1 MSATVLLILAAG
13 AIAVLLVLVI
23 RAKMSAF
30 VSMILVSMVLALAAR
45 VPVGEV
51 VQTMIDGMGKTL
63 GTVAIIVGLGAMLG
77 RAIEAA
83 GGAET
88 LADRFTRV
96 LGRHRVVAAVTA
108 ASFVLGIPIFFD
120 VGFIILAPIVFGFAH
135 IARISPL
142 KIGLPVAATLMTL
155 HVVIPPHPGPVAS
168 AATLGVD
175 VGLLTII
182 SMPVCAAVVVAAFYA
197 ARLFKVDSIVL
208 EGSPLGSAQESAES
222 AYQPGGVIA
231 RPHATGPGTVVFL
244 IVEPIAQIMLG
255 TVGQMLTAEGTAAH
269 AVLGFLGSST
279 TALLTAVLLAYVII
293 GNQQGWNLEQRGKV
307 LDSAL
312 PDVATIVFVTGA
324 GGVFAGVLVASGI
337 GNALAQALAGIHM
350 PIIVTAFVISLA
362 LRASQGSATV
372 AILTTGGL
380 LADAVAASPP
390 SSLATVVMLAPETGF
405 LPLAARDHRLI
416 RVNPGISE
424 EKLLAAVDRTLW
436 ADTGDL
442 ALDWV
447 FIALETSATKAVRRH
462 LIASGLSRRSIQ
474 HQGYWTRGRAM
485 GTTPED

>member
-1 MSATVLLILAAG
+1 MSATVLLLLAAG

-23 RAKMSAF
+23 RARMSAF

-45 VPVGEV
+45 IPVGDV

-88 LADRFTRV
+88 LADRFTRI
-96 LGRHRVVAAVTA
+96 LGRHRVIAAVTA
-108 ASFVLGIPIFFD
+108 ASFILGIPIFFD

-142 KIGLPVAATLMTL
+142 KIGLPVAATLLTL

-182 SMPVCAAVVVAAFYA
+182 ALPVCAVVVVAAFYA
-197 ARLFKVDSIVL
+197 SRLFRVDSIVL

-222 AYQPGGVIA
+222 AYRPGGVIA
-231 RPHATGPGTVVFL
+231 RPYATGPGTVVFL
-244 IVEPIAQIMLG
+244 IAEPIAQIMLG

-380 LADAVAASPP
+380 LADAVAAGEYS
-390 SSLATVVMLAPETGF
+390 AVQVVLIQMAIGF
-405 LPLAARDHRLI
+405 
-416 RVNPGISE
+416 G
-424 EKLLAAVDRTLW
+424 
-436 ADTGDL
+436 
-442 ALDWV
+442 AL
-447 FIALETSATKAVRRH
+447 
-462 LIASGLSRRSIQ
+462 GLSHISDSGFWIVTKYM
-474 HQGYWTRGRAM
+474 GLSVKDGLKTWTALSTIAGLVGFVLTGALWLVI
-485 GTTPED
+485 

>member
-23 RAKMSAF
+23 RARMSAF

-45 VPVGEV
+45 IPVGDV
-51 VQTMIDGMGKTL
+51 VQTMLDGMGKTL
-63 GTVAIIVGLGAMLG
+63 GTVAMIVGLGAMLG

-96 LGRHRVVAAVTA
+96 LGRHRVIAAVTA

-168 AATLGVD
+168 AATLNVD

-293 GNQQGWNLEQRGKV
+293 GHQQGWNLEQRGKV

-380 LADAVAASPP
+380 LADAVAAGEYS
-390 SSLATVVMLAPETGF
+390 AVQVVLIQMAIGF
-405 LPLAARDHRLI
+405 
-416 RVNPGISE
+416 G
-424 EKLLAAVDRTLW
+424 
-436 ADTGDL
+436 
-442 ALDWV
+442 AL
-447 FIALETSATKAVRRH
+447 
-462 LIASGLSRRSIQ
+462 GLSHISDSGFWIVTKYM
-474 HQGYWTRGRAM
+474 GLSVKDGLKTWTALSTIAGLVGFVLTGALWLVV
-485 GTTPED
+485 

>member
-1 MSATVLLILAAG
+1 MSATVLLLLAAG

-23 RAKMSAF
+23 RARMSAF

-45 VPVGEV
+45 IPVGDV
-51 VQTMIDGMGKTL
+51 VQTMLDGMGKTL
-63 GTVAIIVGLGAMLG
+63 GTVAMIVGLGAMLG

-182 SMPVCAAVVVAAFYA
+182 ALPVCAAVVVAAFYA

-380 LADAVAASPP
+380 LADAIAAGEYS
-390 SSLATVVMLAPETGF
+390 AVQVVLIQMAIGF
-405 LPLAARDHRLI
+405 
-416 RVNPGISE
+416 G
-424 EKLLAAVDRTLW
+424 
-436 ADTGDL
+436 
-442 ALDWV
+442 AL
-447 FIALETSATKAVRRH
+447 
-462 LIASGLSRRSIQ
+462 GLSHISDSGFWIVTKYM
-474 HQGYWTRGRAM
+474 GLSVKDGLKTWTALSTIAGLVGFVLTGALWLVV
-485 GTTPED
+485 

>member
-1 MSATVLLILAAG
+1 MSATVLLLLAAG

-23 RAKMSAF
+23 RARMSAF

-45 VPVGEV
+45 IPVGDV
-51 VQTMIDGMGKTL
+51 VQTMLDGMGKTL
-63 GTVAIIVGLGAMLG
+63 GTVAMIVGLGAMLG

-142 KIGLPVAATLMTL
+142 KIGLPVAATLLTL

-293 GNQQGWNLEQRGKV
+293 GHQQGWNLEQRGKV

-380 LADAVAASPP
+380 LADAIAAGGYS
-390 SSLATVVMLAPETGF
+390 AVQVVLIQMAIGF
-405 LPLAARDHRLI
+405 
-416 RVNPGISE
+416 G
-424 EKLLAAVDRTLW
+424 
-436 ADTGDL
+436 
-442 ALDWV
+442 AL
-447 FIALETSATKAVRRH
+447 
-462 LIASGLSRRSIQ
+462 GLSHISDSGFWIVTKYM
-474 HQGYWTRGRAM
+474 GLSVKDGLKTWTALSTIAGLVGFVLTGALWLVV
-485 GTTPED
+485 

>member
-23 RAKMSAF
+23 RARMSAF

-45 VPVGEV
+45 VPVGDV
-51 VQTMIDGMGKTL
+51 VQTMLDGMGKTL
-63 GTVAIIVGLGAMLG
+63 GTVAMIVGLGAMLG

-380 LADAVAASPP
+380 LADAVAAGEYS
-390 SSLATVVMLAPETGF
+390 AVQVVLIQMAIGF
-405 LPLAARDHRLI
+405 
-416 RVNPGISE
+416 G
-424 EKLLAAVDRTLW
+424 
-436 ADTGDL
+436 
-442 ALDWV
+442 AL
-447 FIALETSATKAVRRH
+447 
-462 LIASGLSRRSIQ
+462 GLSHISDSGFWIVTKYM
-474 HQGYWTRGRAM
+474 GLSVKDGLKTWTALSTIAGLVGFALT
-485 GTTPED
+485 GALWLVV

>member
-1 MSATVLLILAAG
+1 MSATVLLLLAAG

-23 RAKMSAF
+23 RARMSAF

-45 VPVGEV
+45 IPVGDV
-51 VQTMIDGMGKTL
+51 VQTMLDGMGKTL
-63 GTVAIIVGLGAMLG
+63 GTVAMIVGLGAMLG

-96 LGRHRVVAAVTA
+96 LGRHRVIAAVTA

-380 LADAVAASPP
+380 LADAVAAGEYS
-390 SSLATVVMLAPETGF
+390 AVQVVLIQMAIGF
-405 LPLAARDHRLI
+405 
-416 RVNPGISE
+416 G
-424 EKLLAAVDRTLW
+424 
-436 ADTGDL
+436 
-442 ALDWV
+442 AL
-447 FIALETSATKAVRRH
+447 
-462 LIASGLSRRSIQ
+462 GLSHISDSGFWIVTKYM
-474 HQGYWTRGRAM
+474 GLSVKDGLKTWTALSTIAGLVGFVLTGALWLVV
-485 GTTPED
+485 

>member
-1 MSATVLLILAAG
+1 MSATVLLLLAAG

-23 RAKMSAF
+23 RARMSAF

-45 VPVGEV
+45 IPVGDV

-88 LADRFTRV
+88 LADRFTRI
-96 LGRHRVVAAVTA
+96 LGRHRVIAAVTA
-108 ASFVLGIPIFFD
+108 ASFILGIPIFFD

-142 KIGLPVAATLMTL
+142 KIGLPVAATLLTL

-182 SMPVCAAVVVAAFYA
+182 ALPVCAVVAVAAFYA
-197 ARLFKVDSIVL
+197 SRLFKVDSIVL

-222 AYQPGGVIA
+222 AYRPGGVIA

-255 TVGQMLTAEGTAAH
+255 TVGQLVTEEGAAAH

-293 GNQQGWNLEQRGKV
+293 GHQQGWNLEQRGKV

-324 GGVFAGVLVASGI
+324 GGVFAAVLVASGI

-380 LADAVAASPP
+380 LADAIAAGG
-390 SSLATVVMLAPETGF
+390 SSAVQVVLILMAIGF
-405 LPLAARDHRLI
+405 
-416 RVNPGISE
+416 G
-424 EKLLAAVDRTLW
+424 
-436 ADTGDL
+436 
-442 ALDWV
+442 AL
-447 FIALETSATKAVRRH
+447 
-462 LIASGLSRRSIQ
+462 GLSHISDSGFWIVTKYM
-474 HQGYWTRGRAM
+474 GLSVKDGLKTWTALSTIAGLVGFALT
-485 GTTPED
+485 GALWLVV

>member
-1 MSATVLLILAAG
+1 MSATVLLLLAAG

-23 RAKMSAF
+23 RARISAF

-45 VPVGEV
+45 IPVGDV
-51 VQTMIDGMGKTL
+51 VQTMLDGMGKTL
-63 GTVAIIVGLGAMLG
+63 GTVAMIVGLGAMLG

-96 LGRHRVVAAVTA
+96 LGRHRVIAAVTA

-293 GNQQGWNLEQRGKV
+293 GHQQGWNLEQRGKV

-380 LADAVAASPP
+380 LADAVAAGGYS
-390 SSLATVVMLAPETGF
+390 AVQVVLIQMAIGF
-405 LPLAARDHRLI
+405 
-416 RVNPGISE
+416 G
-424 EKLLAAVDRTLW
+424 
-436 ADTGDL
+436 
-442 ALDWV
+442 AL
-447 FIALETSATKAVRRH
+447 
-462 LIASGLSRRSIQ
+462 GLSHISDSGFWIVTKYM
-474 HQGYWTRGRAM
+474 GLSVKDGLKTWTALSTIAGLVGFALT
-485 GTTPED
+485 GALWLVV

>member
-1 MSATVLLILAAG
+1 MSATVLLLLAAG

-23 RAKMSAF
+23 RARMSAF

-45 VPVGEV
+45 IPVGDV
-51 VQTMIDGMGKTL
+51 VQTMLDGMGKTL
-63 GTVAIIVGLGAMLG
+63 GTVAMIVGLGAMLG

-96 LGRHRVVAAVTA
+96 LGRHRVIAAVTA

-142 KIGLPVAATLMTL
+142 KIGLPVAATLLTL

-182 SMPVCAAVVVAAFYA
+182 ALPVCAAVVVAAFYA

-293 GNQQGWNLEQRGKV
+293 GHQQGWNLEQRGKV

-380 LADAVAASPP
+380 LADAVAAGEYS
-390 SSLATVVMLAPETGF
+390 AVQVVLIQMAIGF
-405 LPLAARDHRLI
+405 
-416 RVNPGISE
+416 G
-424 EKLLAAVDRTLW
+424 
-436 ADTGDL
+436 
-442 ALDWV
+442 AL
-447 FIALETSATKAVRRH
+447 
-462 LIASGLSRRSIQ
+462 GLSHISDSGFWIVTKYM
-474 HQGYWTRGRAM
+474 GLSVKDGLKTWTALSTIAGLVGFVLTGALWLVV
-485 GTTPED
+485 

>member
-1 MSATVLLILAAG
+1 MSATVLLLLAAG

-23 RAKMSAF
+23 RARMSAF

-45 VPVGEV
+45 IPVGDV

-63 GTVAIIVGLGAMLG
+63 GTVAMIVGLGAMLG

-324 GGVFAGVLVASGI
+324 GGVFAAVLVASGI

-380 LADAVAASPP
+380 LADAIAAGEYS
-390 SSLATVVMLAPETGF
+390 AVQVVLIQMAIGF
-405 LPLAARDHRLI
+405 
-416 RVNPGISE
+416 G
-424 EKLLAAVDRTLW
+424 
-436 ADTGDL
+436 
-442 ALDWV
+442 AL
-447 FIALETSATKAVRRH
+447 
-462 LIASGLSRRSIQ
+462 GLSHISDSGFWIVTKYM
-474 HQGYWTRGRAM
+474 GLSVKDGLKTWTALSTIAGLVGFALT
-485 GTTPED
+485 GALWLVV

>member
-1 MSATVLLILAAG
+1 MSATVLLLLAAG

-23 RAKMSAF
+23 RARMSAF

-45 VPVGEV
+45 IPVGDV

-88 LADRFTRV
+88 LADRFTRI
-96 LGRHRVVAAVTA
+96 LGRHRVIAAVTA

-255 TVGQMLTAEGTAAH
+255 TVGQLVTEEGAAAH

-293 GNQQGWNLEQRGKV
+293 GHQQGWNLEQRGKV

-324 GGVFAGVLVASGI
+324 GGVFAAVLVASGI

-380 LADAVAASPP
+380 LADAIAAGGYS
-390 SSLATVVMLAPETGF
+390 AVQVVLIQMAIGF
-405 LPLAARDHRLI
+405 
-416 RVNPGISE
+416 G
-424 EKLLAAVDRTLW
+424 
-436 ADTGDL
+436 
-442 ALDWV
+442 AL
-447 FIALETSATKAVRRH
+447 
-462 LIASGLSRRSIQ
+462 GLSHISDSGFWIVTKYM
-474 HQGYWTRGRAM
+474 GLSVKDGLKTWTALSTIAGLVGFALT
-485 GTTPED
+485 GALWLVV

>member
-1 MSATVLLILAAG
+1 MSATVLLLLAAG

-23 RAKMSAF
+23 RARMSAF

-45 VPVGEV
+45 IPVGDV
-51 VQTMIDGMGKTL
+51 VQTMLDGMGKTL
-63 GTVAIIVGLGAMLG
+63 GTVAMIVGLGAMLG

-96 LGRHRVVAAVTA
+96 LGRHRVIAAVTA

-142 KIGLPVAATLMTL
+142 KIGLPVAATLLTL

-182 SMPVCAAVVVAAFYA
+182 ALPVCAAVVVAAFYA

-222 AYQPGGVIA
+222 AYRPGGVIA

-255 TVGQMLTAEGTAAH
+255 TVGQLVTEEGAAAH

-293 GNQQGWNLEQRGKV
+293 GHQQGWNLEQRGKV

-380 LADAVAASPP
+380 LADAIAAGEYS
-390 SSLATVVMLAPETGF
+390 AVQVVLIQMAIGF
-405 LPLAARDHRLI
+405 
-416 RVNPGISE
+416 G
-424 EKLLAAVDRTLW
+424 
-436 ADTGDL
+436 
-442 ALDWV
+442 AL
-447 FIALETSATKAVRRH
+447 
-462 LIASGLSRRSIQ
+462 GLSHISDSGFWIVTKYM
-474 HQGYWTRGRAM
+474 GLSVKDGLKTWTALSTIAGLVGFVLTGALWLVV
-485 GTTPED
+485 

>member
-1 MSATVLLILAAG
+1 MSATVLLLLAAG

-23 RAKMSAF
+23 RARMSAF

-45 VPVGEV
+45 IPVGDV
-51 VQTMIDGMGKTL
+51 VQTMLDGMGKTL
-63 GTVAIIVGLGAMLG
+63 GTVAMIVGLGAMLG

-293 GNQQGWNLEQRGKV
+293 GHQQGWNLEQRGKV

-380 LADAVAASPP
+380 LADAVAAGEYS
-390 SSLATVVMLAPETGF
+390 AVQVVLIQMAIGF
-405 LPLAARDHRLI
+405 
-416 RVNPGISE
+416 G
-424 EKLLAAVDRTLW
+424 
-436 ADTGDL
+436 
-442 ALDWV
+442 AL
-447 FIALETSATKAVRRH
+447 
-462 LIASGLSRRSIQ
+462 GLSHISDSGFWIVTKYM
-474 HQGYWTRGRAM
+474 GLSVKDGLKTWTALSTIAGLVGFALT
-485 GTTPED
+485 GALWLVV

>member
-1 MSATVLLILAAG
+1 MSATVLLLLAAG

-23 RAKMSAF
+23 RARMSAF

-45 VPVGEV
+45 IPVGDV
-51 VQTMIDGMGKTL
+51 VQTMLDGMGKTL
-63 GTVAIIVGLGAMLG
+63 GTVAMIVGLGAMLG

-293 GNQQGWNLEQRGKV
+293 GHQQGWNLEQRGKV

-380 LADAVAASPP
+380 LADAVAAGEYS
-390 SSLATVVMLAPETGF
+390 AVQVVLIQMAIGF
-405 LPLAARDHRLI
+405 
-416 RVNPGISE
+416 G
-424 EKLLAAVDRTLW
+424 
-436 ADTGDL
+436 
-442 ALDWV
+442 AL
-447 FIALETSATKAVRRH
+447 
-462 LIASGLSRRSIQ
+462 GLSHISDSGFWIVTKYM
-474 HQGYWTRGRAM
+474 GLSVKDGLKTWTALSTIAGLVGFVLTGALWLVV
-485 GTTPED
+485 

>member
-1 MSATVLLILAAG
+1 MSATVLLTLAAT

-23 RAKMSAF
+23 KARMSAF

-77 RAIEAA
+77 RVIEAA
-83 GGAET
+83 GGAES
-88 LADRFTRV
+88 LAARFTRI
-96 LGRHRVVAAVTA
+96 LGRHRVIAAVTA

-135 IARISPL
+135 IARINPL
-142 KIGLPVAATLMTL
+142 KIGLPVAATLLTL

-175 VGLLTII
+175 VGLLTMVA
-182 SMPVCAAVVVAAFYA
+182 MPVCAVVAVVSLYA
-197 ARLFKVDSIVL
+197 ARMLKVDSIVL
-208 EGSPLGSAQESAES
+208 ESGPLGSARESAES
-222 AYQPGGVIA
+222 TYEPGGVIA
-231 RPHATGPGTVVFL
+231 RPRATGPGTVVFL
-244 IVEPIAQIMLG
+244 IIEPIAQIMLG
-255 TVGQMLTAEGTAAH
+255 TVGQMVTEKGGTAH

-293 GNQQGWNLEQRGKV
+293 GRQQRWSLERRGKV

-337 GNALAQALAGIHM
+337 GKALAGALVGIHM

-380 LADAVAASPP
+380 LADAVA
-390 SSLATVVMLAPETGF
+390 TGGYS
-405 LPLAARDHRLI
+405 AIQIVLI
-416 RVNPGISE
+416 QMAIGF
-424 EKLLAAVDRTLW
+424 
-436 ADTGDL
+436 G
-442 ALDWV
+442 AL
-447 FIALETSATKAVRRH
+447 
-462 LIASGLSRRSIQ
+462 GLSHISDSGFWIVTKYM
-474 HQGYWTRGRAM
+474 GLSVKDGLKTWTVLSTIAGLAGFM
-485 GTTPED
+485 LTGALWLVV

>member
-1 MSATVLLILAAG
+1 MSATVLLLLAAG

-23 RAKMSAF
+23 RARMSAF

-45 VPVGEV
+45 IPVGDV
-51 VQTMIDGMGKTL
+51 VQTMLDGMGKTL
-63 GTVAIIVGLGAMLG
+63 GTVAMIVGLGAMLG

-96 LGRHRVVAAVTA
+96 LGRHRVIAAVTA

-293 GNQQGWNLEQRGKV
+293 GHQQGWNLEQRGKV

-380 LADAVAASPP
+380 LADAVAAGEYS
-390 SSLATVVMLAPETGF
+390 AVQVVLIQMAIGF
-405 LPLAARDHRLI
+405 
-416 RVNPGISE
+416 G
-424 EKLLAAVDRTLW
+424 
-436 ADTGDL
+436 
-442 ALDWV
+442 AL
-447 FIALETSATKAVRRH
+447 
-462 LIASGLSRRSIQ
+462 GLSHISDSGFWIVTKYM
-474 HQGYWTRGRAM
+474 GLSVKDGLKTWTALSTIAGLVGFALT
-485 GTTPED
+485 GALWLVV

>member
-1 MSATVLLILAAG
+1 MSATVLLLLAAG

-23 RAKMSAF
+23 RARMSAF

-45 VPVGEV
+45 IPVGDV
-51 VQTMIDGMGKTL
+51 VQTMLDGMGKTL
-63 GTVAIIVGLGAMLG
+63 GTVAMIVGLGAMLG

-142 KIGLPVAATLMTL
+142 KIGLPVAATLLTL

-293 GNQQGWNLEQRGKV
+293 GHQQGWNLEQRGKV

-380 LADAVAASPP
+380 LADAVAAGEYS
-390 SSLATVVMLAPETGF
+390 AVQVVLIQMAIGF
-405 LPLAARDHRLI
+405 
-416 RVNPGISE
+416 G
-424 EKLLAAVDRTLW
+424 
-436 ADTGDL
+436 
-442 ALDWV
+442 AL
-447 FIALETSATKAVRRH
+447 
-462 LIASGLSRRSIQ
+462 GLSHISDSGFWIVTKYM
-474 HQGYWTRGRAM
+474 GLSVKDGLKTWTALSTIAGLVGFALT
-485 GTTPED
+485 GALWLVV

>member
-1 MSATVLLILAAG
+1 MSATVLLLLAAG

-23 RAKMSAF
+23 RARMSAF

-45 VPVGEV
+45 IPVGDV
-51 VQTMIDGMGKTL
+51 VQTMLDGMGKTL
-63 GTVAIIVGLGAMLG
+63 GTVAMIVGLGAMLG

-324 GGVFAGVLVASGI
+324 GGVFAGALVASGI

-380 LADAVAASPP
+380 LADAIAAGGYS
-390 SSLATVVMLAPETGF
+390 AVQVVLIQMAIGF
-405 LPLAARDHRLI
+405 
-416 RVNPGISE
+416 G
-424 EKLLAAVDRTLW
+424 
-436 ADTGDL
+436 
-442 ALDWV
+442 AL
-447 FIALETSATKAVRRH
+447 
-462 LIASGLSRRSIQ
+462 GLSHISDSGFWIVTKYM
-474 HQGYWTRGRAM
+474 GLSVKDGLKTWTALSTIAGLVGFVLTGALWLVV
-485 GTTPED
+485 

>member
-23 RAKMSAF
+23 RARMSAF

-45 VPVGEV
+45 IPVGDV
-51 VQTMIDGMGKTL
+51 VQTMLDGMGKTL
-63 GTVAIIVGLGAMLG
+63 GTVAMIVGLGAMLG

-96 LGRHRVVAAVTA
+96 LGRHRVIAAVTA

-293 GNQQGWNLEQRGKV
+293 GHQQGWNLEQRGKV

-380 LADAVAASPP
+380 LADAVAAGEYS
-390 SSLATVVMLAPETGF
+390 AVQVVLIQMAIGF
-405 LPLAARDHRLI
+405 
-416 RVNPGISE
+416 G
-424 EKLLAAVDRTLW
+424 
-436 ADTGDL
+436 
-442 ALDWV
+442 AL
-447 FIALETSATKAVRRH
+447 
-462 LIASGLSRRSIQ
+462 GLSHISDSGFWIVTKYM
-474 HQGYWTRGRAM
+474 GLSVKDGLKTWTALSTIAGLVGFVLTGALWLVV
-485 GTTPED
+485 

>member
-1 MSATVLLILAAG
+1 MSATVLLLLAAG

-23 RAKMSAF
+23 RARMSAF

-45 VPVGEV
+45 IPVGDV
-51 VQTMIDGMGKTL
+51 VQTMLDGMGKTL
-63 GTVAIIVGLGAMLG
+63 GTVAMIVGLGAMLG

-96 LGRHRVVAAVTA
+96 LGRHRVIAAVTA

-255 TVGQMLTAEGTAAH
+255 TVGQLVTEEGTAAH

-380 LADAVAASPP
+380 LADAVAAGEYS
-390 SSLATVVMLAPETGF
+390 AVQVVLIQMAIGF
-405 LPLAARDHRLI
+405 
-416 RVNPGISE
+416 G
-424 EKLLAAVDRTLW
+424 
-436 ADTGDL
+436 
-442 ALDWV
+442 AL
-447 FIALETSATKAVRRH
+447 
-462 LIASGLSRRSIQ
+462 GLSHISDSGFWIVTKYM
-474 HQGYWTRGRAM
+474 GLSVKDGLKTWTALSTIAGLVGFALT
-485 GTTPED
+485 GALWLVV

>member
-23 RAKMSAF
+23 RARMSAF

-45 VPVGEV
+45 IPVGDV
-51 VQTMIDGMGKTL
+51 VQTMLDGMGKTL
-63 GTVAIIVGLGAMLG
+63 GTVAMIVGLGAMLG

-96 LGRHRVVAAVTA
+96 LGRHRVIAAVTA

-380 LADAVAASPP
+380 LADAVAAGEYS
-390 SSLATVVMLAPETGF
+390 AVQVVLIQMAIGF
-405 LPLAARDHRLI
+405 
-416 RVNPGISE
+416 G
-424 EKLLAAVDRTLW
+424 
-436 ADTGDL
+436 
-442 ALDWV
+442 AL
-447 FIALETSATKAVRRH
+447 
-462 LIASGLSRRSIQ
+462 GLSHISDSGFWIVTKYM
-474 HQGYWTRGRAM
+474 GLSVKDGLKTWTALSTIAGLVGFVLTGALWLVV
-485 GTTPED
+485 

>member
-1 MSATVLLILAAG
+1 MSATVLLLLAAG

-23 RAKMSAF
+23 RARMSAF

-45 VPVGEV
+45 IPVGDV
-51 VQTMIDGMGKTL
+51 VQTMLDGMGKTL
-63 GTVAIIVGLGAMLG
+63 GTVAMIVGLGAMLG

-96 LGRHRVVAAVTA
+96 LGRHRVIAAVTA

-182 SMPVCAAVVVAAFYA
+182 ALPVCAAVVVAAFYA

-293 GNQQGWNLEQRGKV
+293 GHQQGWNLEQRGKV

-380 LADAVAASPP
+380 LADAIAAGEYS
-390 SSLATVVMLAPETGF
+390 AVQVVLIQMAIGF
-405 LPLAARDHRLI
+405 
-416 RVNPGISE
+416 G
-424 EKLLAAVDRTLW
+424 
-436 ADTGDL
+436 
-442 ALDWV
+442 AL
-447 FIALETSATKAVRRH
+447 
-462 LIASGLSRRSIQ
+462 GLSHISDSGFWIVTKYM
-474 HQGYWTRGRAM
+474 GLSVKDGLKTWTALSTIAGLVGFVLTGALWLVV
-485 GTTPED
+485 

>member
-1 MSATVLLILAAG
+1 MSATVLLILAAT

-23 RAKMSAF
+23 KAKMSAF

-77 RAIEAA
+77 RVIEAA
-83 GGAET
+83 GGAES
-88 LADRFTRV
+88 LAARFTRI
-96 LGRHRVVAAVTA
+96 LGRHRVIAAVTA

-135 IARISPL
+135 IARINPL
-142 KIGLPVAATLMTL
+142 KIGLPVAATLLTL

-175 VGLLTII
+175 VGLLTMVA
-182 SMPVCAAVVVAAFYA
+182 MPVCAVVAVVSLYA
-197 ARLFKVDSIVL
+197 ARMLKVDSIVL
-208 EGSPLGSAQESAES
+208 ESGPLGSARESAES
-222 AYQPGGVIA
+222 TYEPGGVIA

-244 IVEPIAQIMLG
+244 IIEPIAQIMLG
-255 TVGQMLTAEGTAAH
+255 TVGQMVTEKGGTAH

-293 GNQQGWNLEQRGKV
+293 GRQQRWSL
-307 LDSAL
+307 
-312 PDVATIVFVTGA
+312 
-324 GGVFAGVLVASGI
+324 ASGI
-337 GNALAQALAGIHM
+337 GKALAGALVGIHM

-380 LADAVAASPP
+380 LADAVA
-390 SSLATVVMLAPETGF
+390 TGGYS
-405 LPLAARDHRLI
+405 AIQIVLI
-416 RVNPGISE
+416 QMAIGF
-424 EKLLAAVDRTLW
+424 
-436 ADTGDL
+436 G
-442 ALDWV
+442 AL
-447 FIALETSATKAVRRH
+447 
-462 LIASGLSRRSIQ
+462 GLSHISDSGFWIVTKYM
-474 HQGYWTRGRAM
+474 GLSVKDGLKTWTVLSTIAGLA
-485 GTTPED
+485 GFVLTGALWLVV

>member
-1 MSATVLLILAAG
+1 MSATVLLLLAAG

-23 RAKMSAF
+23 RARMSAF
-30 VSMILVSMVLALAAR
+30 VSMILISMVLALAAR
-45 VPVGEV
+45 IPVGDV

-63 GTVAIIVGLGAMLG
+63 GTVAMIVGLGAMLG

-96 LGRHRVVAAVTA
+96 LGRHRVIAAVTA

-255 TVGQMLTAEGTAAH
+255 TVGQLVTEEGTAAH

-380 LADAVAASPP
+380 LADAVAAGEYS
-390 SSLATVVMLAPETGF
+390 AVQVVLIQMAIGF
-405 LPLAARDHRLI
+405 
-416 RVNPGISE
+416 G
-424 EKLLAAVDRTLW
+424 
-436 ADTGDL
+436 
-442 ALDWV
+442 AL
-447 FIALETSATKAVRRH
+447 
-462 LIASGLSRRSIQ
+462 GLSHISDSGFWIVTKYM
-474 HQGYWTRGRAM
+474 GLSVKDGLKTWTALSTIAGLVGFVLTGALWLVV
-485 GTTPED
+485 

>member
-23 RAKMSAF
+23 RARMSAF

-45 VPVGEV
+45 IPVGDV
-51 VQTMIDGMGKTL
+51 VQTMLDGMGKTL
-63 GTVAIIVGLGAMLG
+63 GTVAMIVGLGAMLG

-293 GNQQGWNLEQRGKV
+293 GHQQGWNLEQRGKV

-380 LADAVAASPP
+380 LADAIAAGGYS
-390 SSLATVVMLAPETGF
+390 AVQVVLIQMAIGF
-405 LPLAARDHRLI
+405 
-416 RVNPGISE
+416 G
-424 EKLLAAVDRTLW
+424 
-436 ADTGDL
+436 
-442 ALDWV
+442 AL
-447 FIALETSATKAVRRH
+447 
-462 LIASGLSRRSIQ
+462 GLSHISDSGFWIVTKYM
-474 HQGYWTRGRAM
+474 GLSVKDGLKTWTALSTIAGLVGFVLTGALWLVV
-485 GTTPED
+485 

>member
-1 MSATVLLILAAG
+1 MSATVLLLLAAG

-23 RAKMSAF
+23 RARMSAF

-45 VPVGEV
+45 IPVGDV

-88 LADRFTRV
+88 LADRFTRI
-96 LGRHRVVAAVTA
+96 LGRHRVIAAVTA
-108 ASFVLGIPIFFD
+108 ASFILGIPIFFD

-142 KIGLPVAATLMTL
+142 KIGLPVAATLLTL

-182 SMPVCAAVVVAAFYA
+182 ALPVCAVVAVAAFYA
-197 ARLFKVDSIVL
+197 SRLFKVDSIVL

-222 AYQPGGVIA
+222 AYRPGGVIA

-255 TVGQMLTAEGTAAH
+255 TVGQLVTEEGAAAH

-293 GNQQGWNLEQRGKV
+293 GHQQGWNLEQRGKV

-324 GGVFAGVLVASGI
+324 GGVFAAVLVASGI

-380 LADAVAASPP
+380 LADAIAAGEYS
-390 SSLATVVMLAPETGF
+390 AVQVVLIQMAIGF
-405 LPLAARDHRLI
+405 
-416 RVNPGISE
+416 G
-424 EKLLAAVDRTLW
+424 
-436 ADTGDL
+436 
-442 ALDWV
+442 AL
-447 FIALETSATKAVRRH
+447 
-462 LIASGLSRRSIQ
+462 GLSHISDSGFWIVTKYM
-474 HQGYWTRGRAM
+474 GLSVKDGLKTWTALSTIAGLVGFALT
-485 GTTPED
+485 GALWLVV

>member
-1 MSATVLLILAAG
+1 M
-13 AIAVLLVLVI
+13 
-23 RAKMSAF
+23 
-30 VSMILVSMVLALAAR
+30 
-45 VPVGEV
+45 
-51 VQTMIDGMGKTL
+51 
-63 GTVAIIVGLGAMLG
+63 IVGLGAMLG

-380 LADAVAASPP
+380 LADAVAAGEYS
-390 SSLATVVMLAPETGF
+390 AVQVVLIQMAIGF
-405 LPLAARDHRLI
+405 
-416 RVNPGISE
+416 G
-424 EKLLAAVDRTLW
+424 
-436 ADTGDL
+436 
-442 ALDWV
+442 AL
-447 FIALETSATKAVRRH
+447 
-462 LIASGLSRRSIQ
+462 GLSHISDSGFWIVTKYM
-474 HQGYWTRGRAM
+474 GLSVKDGLKTWTAPVSYTHLTLP
-485 GTTPED
+485 TTPYV

>member
-23 RAKMSAF
+23 RARMSAF

-45 VPVGEV
+45 IPVGDV
-51 VQTMIDGMGKTL
+51 VQTMLDGMGKTL
-63 GTVAIIVGLGAMLG
+63 GTVAMIVGLGAMLG

-197 ARLFKVDSIVL
+197 ARLVKVDSIVL
-208 EGSPLGSAQESAES
+208 EGSPRGAAQVSAES

-293 GNQQGWNLEQRGKV
+293 GHQQGWNLEQRGKV

-380 LADAVAASPP
+380 LADAVAAGEYS
-390 SSLATVVMLAPETGF
+390 AVQVVLIQMAIGF
-405 LPLAARDHRLI
+405 
-416 RVNPGISE
+416 G
-424 EKLLAAVDRTLW
+424 
-436 ADTGDL
+436 
-442 ALDWV
+442 AL
-447 FIALETSATKAVRRH
+447 
-462 LIASGLSRRSIQ
+462 GLSHISDSGFWIVTKYM
-474 HQGYWTRGRAM
+474 GLSVKDGLKTWTALSTIAGLVGFVLTGALWLVV
-485 GTTPED
+485 

>member
-1 MSATVLLILAAG
+1 MSATVLLLLAAG

-23 RAKMSAF
+23 RARMSAF

-45 VPVGEV
+45 IPVGDV
-51 VQTMIDGMGKTL
+51 VQTMLDGMGKTL
-63 GTVAIIVGLGAMLG
+63 GTVAMIVGLGAMLG

-96 LGRHRVVAAVTA
+96 LGRHRVIAAVTA

-142 KIGLPVAATLMTL
+142 KIGLPVAATLLTL

-222 AYQPGGVIA
+222 AYRPGGVIA

-255 TVGQMLTAEGTAAH
+255 TVGQLVTEEGTAAH

-293 GNQQGWNLEQRGKV
+293 GHQQGWNLEQRGKV

-324 GGVFAGVLVASGI
+324 GGVFAAVLVASGI

-380 LADAVAASPP
+380 LADAVAAGEYS
-390 SSLATVVMLAPETGF
+390 AVQVVLIQMAIGF
-405 LPLAARDHRLI
+405 
-416 RVNPGISE
+416 G
-424 EKLLAAVDRTLW
+424 
-436 ADTGDL
+436 
-442 ALDWV
+442 AL
-447 FIALETSATKAVRRH
+447 
-462 LIASGLSRRSIQ
+462 GLSHISDSGFWIVTKYM
-474 HQGYWTRGRAM
+474 GLSVKDGLKTWTALSTIAGLVGFALT
-485 GTTPED
+485 GALWLVV

>member
-23 RAKMSAF
+23 RARMSAF

-45 VPVGEV
+45 IPVGDV
-51 VQTMIDGMGKTL
+51 VQTMLDGMGKTL
-63 GTVAIIVGLGAMLG
+63 GTVAMIVGLGAMLG

-293 GNQQGWNLEQRGKV
+293 GHQQGWNLEQRGKV

-380 LADAVAASPP
+380 LADAVAAGEYS
-390 SSLATVVMLAPETGF
+390 AVQVVLIQMAIGF
-405 LPLAARDHRLI
+405 
-416 RVNPGISE
+416 G
-424 EKLLAAVDRTLW
+424 
-436 ADTGDL
+436 
-442 ALDWV
+442 AL
-447 FIALETSATKAVRRH
+447 
-462 LIASGLSRRSIQ
+462 GLSHISDSGFWIVTKYM
-474 HQGYWTRGRAM
+474 GLSVKDGLKTWTALSTIAGLVGFALT
-485 GTTPED
+485 GALWLVV

>member
-1 MSATVLLILAAG
+1 MSATVLLLLAAG

-23 RAKMSAF
+23 RARMSAF

-45 VPVGEV
+45 IPVGDV
-51 VQTMIDGMGKTL
+51 VQTMLDGMGKTL
-63 GTVAIIVGLGAMLG
+63 GTVAMIVGLGAMLG

-96 LGRHRVVAAVTA
+96 LGRHRVIAAVTA

-142 KIGLPVAATLMTL
+142 KIGLPVAATLLTL

-182 SMPVCAAVVVAAFYA
+182 ALPVCAAVVVAAFYA

-222 AYQPGGVIA
+222 AYRPGGVIA

-255 TVGQMLTAEGTAAH
+255 TVGQLVTEEGTAAH

-293 GNQQGWNLEQRGKV
+293 GHQQGWNLEQRGKV

-380 LADAVAASPP
+380 LADAIAAGEYS
-390 SSLATVVMLAPETGF
+390 AVQVVLIQMAIGF
-405 LPLAARDHRLI
+405 
-416 RVNPGISE
+416 G
-424 EKLLAAVDRTLW
+424 
-436 ADTGDL
+436 
-442 ALDWV
+442 AL
-447 FIALETSATKAVRRH
+447 
-462 LIASGLSRRSIQ
+462 GLSHISDSGFWIVTKYM
-474 HQGYWTRGRAM
+474 GLSVKDGLKTWTALSTIAGLVGFALT
-485 GTTPED
+485 GALWLVV

>member
-23 RAKMSAF
+23 RARMSAF

-45 VPVGEV
+45 IPVGDV
-51 VQTMIDGMGKTL
+51 VQTMLDGMGKTL
-63 GTVAIIVGLGAMLG
+63 GTVAMIVGLGAMLG

-96 LGRHRVVAAVTA
+96 LGRHRVIAAVTA

-293 GNQQGWNLEQRGKV
+293 GHQQGWNLEQRGKV

-312 PDVATIVFVTGA
+312 PDVATIEFVTGA

-380 LADAVAASPP
+380 LADAIAAGEYS
-390 SSLATVVMLAPETGF
+390 AVQVVLIQMAIGF
-405 LPLAARDHRLI
+405 
-416 RVNPGISE
+416 G
-424 EKLLAAVDRTLW
+424 
-436 ADTGDL
+436 
-442 ALDWV
+442 AL
-447 FIALETSATKAVRRH
+447 
-462 LIASGLSRRSIQ
+462 GLSHISDSGFWIVTKYM
-474 HQGYWTRGRAM
+474 GLSVKDGLKTWTALSPIAGLVGFVLTGALWLVV
-485 GTTPED
+485 

>member
-23 RAKMSAF
+23 RARMSAF

-45 VPVGEV
+45 IPVGDV
-51 VQTMIDGMGKTL
+51 VQTMLDGMGKTL
-63 GTVAIIVGLGAMLG
+63 GTVAMIVGLGAMLG

-255 TVGQMLTAEGTAAH
+255 TVGQLVTEEGAAAH

-293 GNQQGWNLEQRGKV
+293 GHQQGWNLEQRGKV

-380 LADAVAASPP
+380 LADAIAAGEYS
-390 SSLATVVMLAPETGF
+390 AVQVVLIQMAIGF
-405 LPLAARDHRLI
+405 
-416 RVNPGISE
+416 G
-424 EKLLAAVDRTLW
+424 
-436 ADTGDL
+436 
-442 ALDWV
+442 AL
-447 FIALETSATKAVRRH
+447 
-462 LIASGLSRRSIQ
+462 GLSHISDSGFWIVTKYM
-474 HQGYWTRGRAM
+474 GLSVKDGLKTWTALSTIAGLVGFVLTGALWLVV
-485 GTTPED
+485 